1 MSQTLNKII
10 NEYPEDYFITAEG
23 FSEAVVG
30 VDLDSRRLIYS
41 VSRCIDILVYE
52 DDMILEEAVD
62 YFETT
67 LRKSFPEGTGPI
79 WANIEI

>member
-10 NEYPEDYFITAEG
+10 NEYPEDDFITVEG

-52 DDMILEEAVD
+52 DDMMLEDALE
-62 YFETT
+62 YFEGTI
-67 LRKSFPEGTGPI
+67 RKSFPEGVGPI

>member
-10 NEYPEDYFITAEG
+10 NEYPEDDFEVVEG
-23 FSEAVVG
+23 FSDAVVG

-41 VSRCIDILVYE
+41 VSRCLDILIYE
-52 DDMILEEAVD
+52 DSMIFEDALE
-62 YFETT
+62 YFEGTI
-67 LRKSFPEGTGPI
+67 RKSFPEGTGPI